1 MHNKHHKTQ
10 RASRVL
16 WVLLTVFPSLF
27 ASAIFWSQPSLVIMI
42 CTHFHLWNQAYLPL
56 HDASDQRTKNNFLWK
71 ENTNTSKANICMLHT
86 DKTKRMNILSE
97 GSPSPHSLPLRTP
110 INKACTPLK
119 QNAPWIKGNQSMCK
133 YPNKNATKCIS
144 KAWRMHTHSD
154 ITLNFNEVQLPSTT
168 GLGQTLSMS
177 QLISVKRNMW

>member
-1 MHNKHHKTQ
+1 MKYSYHLHPY
-10 RASRVL
+10 L
-16 WVLLTVFPSLF
+16 GVLLTVFPSLF
-27 ASAIFWSQPSLVIMI
+27 ASAIFWSQPSLVVMI
-42 CTHFHLWNQAYLPL
+42 CTFPPL
-56 HDASDQRTKNNFLWK
+56 KSSLSSSSRRAWPKNKNNFLSK
-71 ENTNTSKANICMLHT
+71 ENTYTSKANICVIT
-86 DKTKRMNILSE
+86 QRQKKRMNILSE

-110 INKACTPLK
+110 INKACTSRK
-119 QNAPWIKGNQSMCK
+119 QNAAWIKGNQSMCK

-144 KAWRMHTHSD
+144 KAWRIHTHSD